1 VASVPPPS
9 AAPPPGYV
17 AYGNSPTPFTAL
29 RRVGG
34 LSVAVIVLTTIVAI
48 STIATTFLT
57 AAVAED
63 AEEYLVGGMSDD
75 DFRDAIAPLNAVQL
89 IVGLAT
95 IATFVLTIIW
105 MYRIATNVR
114 AFQRQ
119 TTWSPLFAVFGWM
132 LPPFVLY
139 VIPFLMLRELWKAS
153 DASNPDDPESWRSS
167 PDNPLIW
174 AWFVLYGIAPVVLL
188 LFSVGSFID
197 GGLASGSLESL
208 AESLDDFGGLVL
220 VSTAISLASA
230 VVWILLVKQLTAR
243 HKRLTSER

>member
-1 VASVPPPS
+1 M
-9 AAPPPGYV
+9 APPPGYV

-34 LSVAVIVLTTIVAI
+34 LSVAVMILTTIVAI
-48 STIATTFLT
+48 STVATTFLT
-57 AAVAED
+57 AGVTQDAED
-63 AEEYLVGGMSDD
+63 YLAGGMSDD
-75 DFRDAIAPLNAVQL
+75 EFRDAIAPLNAVQV

-95 IATFVLTIIW
+95 VATFVVTIIW
-105 MYRIATNVR
+105 MYRVATNVR

-119 TTWSPLFAVFGWM
+119 TTWSPLFAIFGWL

-153 DASNPDDPESWRSS
+153 DASNPADPESWRSA
-167 PDNPLIW
+167 PDTPLVW

-208 AESLDDFGGLVL
+208 AESLDDFGGLVI
-220 VSTAISLASA
+220 VSTVVSVAAA
-230 VVWILLVKQLTAR
+230 VVWILLVKGLTAR
-243 HKRLTSER
+243 HKQLTSEH